1 MRKLGL
7 GGAGLGWPGLGWAG
21 LGRRHEPRQAPCSCD
36 QRGETGLPI
45 CSHFP
50 KQIIPNSRTDRGL
63 PEEGPS
69 QGSSTSQPK
78 LRGRDLASWVSP
90 DPQPRGDQGWQ
101 RASPKVHIQI
111 TNNCRAL
118 GKWPALPVP

>member
-1 MRKLGL
+1 MGESQSRSFLLTGVLFHAVILCCLLKE
-7 GGAGLGWPGLGWAG
+7 
-21 LGRRHEPRQAPCSCD
+21 GRRRVPV
-36 QRGETGLPI
+36 
-45 CSHFP
+45 
-50 KQIIPNSRTDRGL
+50 
-63 PEEGPS
+63 
-69 QGSSTSQPK
+69 GSSTSQPK

-118 GKWPALPVP
+118 GKWPALPVPWFPNLENGSDRGTQMPALSCQSG